1 MPNLRELLK
10 DILPDGAKKKL
21 VASYD
26 IIGHIAIIKIPDELI
41 LHQKAIAEALMSQHK
56 RVKTVVRK
64 LPVQGTFRT
73 RQAELVAGEPNLET
87 TYRENGYNIK
97 LDIEKVFFSP
107 RMGTER
113 MRVAS
118 QIKNNENVLV
128 MFAGTGVYA
137 IAIAKEAK
145 KKGFR
150 SNIVGI
156 ELNPDAVKYFEEN
169 IKLNK
174 IDKLKENGIEVA
186 AIEGDV
192 KEVAKDYAGFA
203 DRIAMPL
210 PMSADD
216 FLGCAFACAR
226 DGCVVHYY
234 KFAKKEE
241 LEAFKALLAKTAAEH
256 DAKTEMLF
264 EKNIKSYARDVNE
277 YAIDF
282 RISKKQRL

>member
-1 MPNLRELLK
+1 MPSLRELLNE
-10 DILPDGAKKKL
+10 ILPDEAKEKL

-26 IIGHIAIIKIPDELI
+26 ILGHIAIIKIPDEL
-41 LHQKAIAEALMSQHK
+41 LPYQKKIADALMGQHK

-64 LPVQGTFRT
+64 LPVKGTYRT
-73 RQAELVAGEPNLET
+73 RDTEFVAGEKNFET
-87 TYRENGYNIK
+87 VYRENGYNVK
-97 LDIEKVFFSP
+97 LDISKVFFSP

-113 MRVAS
+113 MRVAR
-118 QIKNNENVLV
+118 QLTNDENVLV

-137 IAIAKEAK
+137 IAIATEAK
-145 KKGFR
+145 RKKY
-150 SNIVGI
+150 SANIVGI
-156 ELNPDAVKYFEEN
+156 ELNPDAIKYFNEN

-174 IDKLKENGIEVA
+174 LDRLAEGGITVK
-186 AIEGDV
+186 AILGDV

-210 PMSADD
+210 PMSSDD
-216 FLGCAFACAR
+216 FLDCAFVCAR

-241 LEAFKALLAKTAAEH
+241 LEAFKALLAKTAAKH
-256 DAKTEMLF
+256 NAKTEMLF
-264 EKNIKSYARDVNE
+264 EKNIKSYAMDMNE

-282 RISKKQRL
+282 RIIFH